1 MKKLAPLL
9 LGLLLLTGCGSLF
22 DREPVPYDDYRSS
35 YDYEES
41 SGAMPMMSESFVG
54 GSKMMDSSNSMMAAD
69 LSVTDRKLIMTG
81 NLSLHVE
88 DVRTTVTD
96 ITTAVDGMGGM
107 VISSNVTRGDKS
119 YSAYMNVRV
128 PADQFT
134 AAMTALKNFAVYVES
149 EDSNSSDVTEYY
161 TDLETR
167 LKNKQAEEAQYL
179 EILKKATTVTDTLAV
194 TQALNDVQYEIES
207 LQSQI
212 QSYDSQIDYSNIYVS
227 LSEDESVE
235 ATAETWSPTS
245 TVHEAQSD
253 FVTLM
258 QDAVDF
264 VIYTLV
270 LGWPLLIV
278 IFVVWVVRRAKKS
291 GR

>member
-1 MKKLAPLL
+1 MKKLAPLFL
-9 LGLLLLTGCGSLF
+9 SLLLLTGCGSIF
-22 DREPVPYDDYRSS
+22 ERSVS
-35 YDYEES
+35 YYGDEMPAYTES
-41 SGAMPMMSESFVG
+41 YSMAEDMSVG
-54 GSKMMDSSNSMMAAD
+54 GAKMMDSSGSMMAPD

-81 NLSLHVE
+81 NLSLHVA

-96 ITTAVDGMGGM
+96 ISTATTGMNGM

-128 PADQFT
+128 PADQFE
-134 AAMTALKNFAVYVES
+134 AAMAAFKEEAIYVES

-161 TDLETR
+161 MDLETR

-179 EILKKATTVTDTLAV
+179 EILKKASTVTDTLAV

-207 LQSQI
+207 LQAQI
-212 QSYDSQIDYSNIYVS
+212 QSYDNQIDYSNIYLS
-227 LSEDESVE
+227 LSEDESAE

-253 FVTLM
+253 FVALM
-258 QDAVDF
+258 QGVVDL
-264 VIYTLV
+264 VIYAVV
-270 LGWPLLIV
+270 LGWPVLV
-278 IFVVWVVRRAKKS
+278 ILVLVWLVKRSRKG
-291 GR
+291 GRK